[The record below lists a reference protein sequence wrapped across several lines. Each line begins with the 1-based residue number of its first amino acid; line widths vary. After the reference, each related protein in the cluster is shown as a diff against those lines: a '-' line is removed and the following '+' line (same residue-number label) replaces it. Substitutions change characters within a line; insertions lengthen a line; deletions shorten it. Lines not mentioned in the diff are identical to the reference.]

1 MSGAT
6 YFSQECPA
14 CGRQLQVR
22 IAYLG
27 KTVSCQHCERIFE
40 ASAAPPAISDSG
52 EYLLDRAEE
61 LLATVEAARPRP
73 R

>member
-6 YFSQECPA
+6 YFTQECHS
-14 CGRQLQVR
+14 CGRSLQVR
-22 IAYLG
+22 VAYLG
-27 KTVSCQHCERIFE
+27 KVVSCQHCQREFE
-40 ASAAPPAISDSG
+40 ANSAAQSVSDSG

-61 LLATVEAARPRP
+61 LLATVEASRPRP

>member
-6 YFSQECPA
+6 YFSQECPT

-22 IAYLG
+22 LAYLG
-27 KTVSCQHCERIFE
+27 KTVSCQHCEREFE
-40 ASAAPPAISDSG
+40 ASPSPQKASDSG

-61 LLATVEAARPRP
+61 LLTSVEASRPRP